1 MATSDHLQCVLNSF
15 SCEAKSVKFWADY
28 NDNDNDD
35 NDDND
40 DYNFRVQKVRRREH
54 PMLPAHAHFHTCESI
69 GKNSRDQSLVCLL
82 SVQTRQTVPP
92 VSVSLLCISN
102 GQRTVCDNLRHPS
115 GTGY

>member
-1 MATSDHLQCVLNSF
+1 
-15 SCEAKSVKFWADY
+15 
-28 NDNDNDD
+28 
-35 NDDND
+35 
-40 DYNFRVQKVRRREH
+40 
-54 PMLPAHAHFHTCESI
+54 MLPAHAHFHTCESI

-115 GTGY
+115 GLLRDLIGNGKSSLNLKYNAKYYS